1 MALGQGQQYVC
12 GRRTFVLI
20 TWLLYMQICLSYQG
34 RLVKGI
40 NWEKNCS
47 RHDITEIFLMLALS
61 TNQSISNV
69 EVCFVDVRHRNP
81 PENLKRPATNQLQ
94 TYSYKVFKCSQ
105 TWGAMVEHNL
115 SSKNTGCILVRC
127 KSTHPLRLL
136 HRNNVRFVLTS
147 SCLYECSCLTYVI
160 CVCLRIVVTNTY
172 CVVFL
177 LCFSSSCV
185 QYRGGSAI
193 EKNMIFWRKIVIFHT
208 KYPKNVRPS
217 LRSAQFF

>member
-1 MALGQGQQYVC
+1 LGKKLFTPRY
-12 GRRTFVLI
+12 
-20 TWLLYMQICLSYQG
+20 
-34 RLVKGI
+34 
-40 NWEKNCS
+40 NW
-47 RHDITEIFLMLALS
+47 D
-61 TNQSISNV
+61 ISNV
-69 EVCFVDVRHRNP
+69 GANHQPINQQCRGLFCWCKT
-81 PENLKRPATNQLQ
+81 PESPRK
-94 TYSYKVFKCSQ
+94 SQ
-105 TWGAMVEHNL
+105 TTCHKSITNLLIQGFQVQLDMGAMVEHNL

-160 CVCLRIVVTNTY
+160 LVCLRIVVTNTY

-193 EKNMIFWRKIVIFHT
+193 GKNMIFWRKIVIFHT
-208 KYPKNVRPS
+208 KYPKNIRAS